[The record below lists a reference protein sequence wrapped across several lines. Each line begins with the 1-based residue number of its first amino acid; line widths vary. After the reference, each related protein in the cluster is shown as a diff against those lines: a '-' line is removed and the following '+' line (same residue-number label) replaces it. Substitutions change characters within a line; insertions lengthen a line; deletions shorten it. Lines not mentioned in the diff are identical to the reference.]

1 MATGLG
7 GASSFSVLFRHH
19 NMTSVIIRHCSLWW
33 RQGGYKMKT
42 LLFLYSKKTY
52 AKRPFQ
58 YNIASVG
65 LEVLSGTTE
74 AQLRELLRETF
85 SKNRHLE
92 G

>member
-1 MATGLG
+1 
-7 GASSFSVLFRHH
+7 
-19 NMTSVIIRHCSLWW
+19 
-33 RQGGYKMKT
+33 MKT

-52 AKRPFQ
+52 AKRLFQ

-74 AQLRELLRETF
+74 AQLRELLREAF